1 MSIVQTKKTEE
12 MLRDLAAQVKRDTIE
27 ACAKIAEDY
36 DGLGMACG
44 PNEQSGHAEITKD
57 DIAKAIRGLARG

>member
-1 MSIVQTKKTEE
+1 MTDIKCPFCDSDRIIRR
-12 MLRDLAAQVKRDTIE
+12 RDIMVLIE

>member
-1 MSIVQTKKTEE
+1 MV
-12 MLRDLAAQVKRDTIE
+12 LIE